1 MTRPRKVE
9 HWCQVPN
16 KVEIRG
22 NMEMNL
28 LSIVVSAYN
37 EEAGI
42 ETFYQTTR
50 EYGEALSKKGWSYEF
65 IFVNDGSSDHT
76 GEILNVLAQKDAEHV
91 RIIHFSR
98 NFGHEAAMIAGLD
111 YASGDGLIFMDAD
124 LQHPPKYIS
133 EIVNRFDEGYQ
144 VISMVRTENKT
155 AGIVKNVTSSGF
167 YWLINRMSQIRLEPN
182 ASDFFAITKEA
193 QMVLKRNYREK
204 VRFLR
209 GYVQDIG
216 FRRTTISYEAAPRVA
231 GSSHYSIKKLFVFAV
246 NTILC
251 FSNIPLKLGIVAG
264 LISAVLGVIVLI
276 YTLLSRQG
284 APSGYTTI
292 IVLLCFMFAILF
304 LVVGIIGEYIAVL
317 FEELKDRPIYIIA
330 DARNCEEKKVNVSR
344 W

>member
-1 MTRPRKVE
+1 ME
-9 HWCQVPN
+9 HWCQVPH

-42 ETFYQTTR
+42 ETFYKTTR
-50 EYGEALSKKGWSYEF
+50 EYCEALSGKGWSYEF

-133 EIVNRFDEGYQ
+133 EIVNRFEEGYQ

-304 LVVGIIGEYIAVL
+304 LVVGIIGEYIAIL
-317 FEELKDRPIYIIA
+317 FAEVKNRPIYIIA
-330 DARNCEEKKVNVSR
+330 DTRNCEEKR
-344 W
+344 

>member
-1 MTRPRKVE
+1 ME
-9 HWCQVPN
+9 HWCQVPH

-42 ETFYQTTR
+42 ETFYKTTR
-50 EYGEALSKKGWSYEF
+50 EYCEALSGKGWSYEF

-133 EIVNRFDEGYQ
+133 EIVNRFEEGYQ

-330 DARNCEEKKVNVSR
+330 DTRNCEEKR
-344 W
+344 

>member
-1 MTRPRKVE
+1 
-9 HWCQVPN
+9 
-16 KVEIRG
+16 
-22 NMEMNL
+22 MNL

-216 FRRTTISYEAAPRVA
+216 FRRTTILYEAAPRVA

-330 DARNCEEKKVNVSR
+330 DTRNCEEKR
-344 W
+344 